1 MKHTITLALALS
13 SLAAIAQK
21 PDTTKRIQFTQSE
34 LNEVYTRLGKAVQKV
49 DGLKQIS
56 NGDRNYID
64 SLLQPVAGFVLM
76 RWQTSLDTSKKTKQH
91 EK

>member
-1 MKHTITLALALS
+1 MKLTITLALALS

-21 PDTTKRIQFTQSE
+21 PDTTRKIQFTQSE
-34 LNEVYTRLGKAVQKV
+34 LNEVYARLGKAVQKV

-64 SLLQPVAGFVLM
+64 SLLQPVVAFILR
-76 RWQTSLDTSKKTKQH
+76 RWQTSLDTVKGKGK
-91 EK
+91 